1 MSHHVA
7 LGNDYVY
14 NGSSVIRGKRGSS
27 APMMNKYRLMSP
39 GPTPIP
45 PEVSAAGALPII
57 HHRTPEFGEV
67 FTRVNE
73 NLQRVFLTE
82 NDIFTYAASGT
93 GAFEGA
99 IQNLFSPGDK
109 VLVVNNGNFGGR
121 WVKMSRAFG
130 LEVTGLEYEWGQKA
144 NNDEVADALAGD
156 PEIKAAIC
164 VLSETSTGTA
174 NDIEGFARA
183 ASDVVT
189 IVSIVDAVSGLG
201 ACTLRTDEWGVD
213 VVVAGAQKALM
224 TPPGLGFVSVSERA
238 MRMHEESLMPRY
250 YFDWTAAKKA
260 YQKDPAQ
267 TAWTPAVSLIIQ
279 LDVALQQLID
289 EGVENVFARHVLL
302 GRASREGIKGMGLE
316 LFGPDEDPNSAV
328 TAAWVPEGV
337 DGKQLVRMIFREHGI
352 QVAGGQGEMAGRIF
366 RIGHYGYF
374 DAFDI
379 IATIAATELALESLD
394 YPVELGKGVG
404 AAQRVFSKSGVR
416 A

>member
-1 MSHHVA
+1 
-7 LGNDYVY
+7 
-14 NGSSVIRGKRGSS
+14 
-27 APMMNKYRLMSP
+27 MMNKYRLMSP

-82 NDIFTYAASGT
+82 NEIFTFAASGT

-130 LEVTGLEYEWGQKA
+130 LEVSELEYDWGRKA
-144 NNDEVADALAGD
+144 DNEEVAEALAND

-164 VLSETSTGTA
+164 VLSETSTGTV

-183 ASDVVT
+183 AADVVT
-189 IVSIVDAVSGLG
+189 IVDAVSGLG

-213 VVVAGAQKALM
+213 VVVAGSQKALM
-224 TPPGLGFVSVSERA
+224 TPPGLGFVSVSPRA

-250 YFDWTAAKKA
+250 YFDWKAARKA
-260 YQKDPAQ
+260 YEKDPAQ

-289 EGVENVFARHVLL
+289 EGIENVFGRHVLL
-302 GRASREGIKGMGLE
+302 GRASRAGIKGMGLE

-328 TAAWVPEGV
+328 TAAWVPEGI

-366 RIGHYGYF
+366 RIGHCGYF

>member
-1 MSHHVA
+1 
-7 LGNDYVY
+7 LT
-14 NGSSVIRGKRGSS
+14 
-27 APMMNKYRLMSP
+27 PMMNKYRLMSP

-73 NLQRVFLTE
+73 NLKRVFLTE

-130 LEVTGLEYEWGQKA
+130 LQVTELEYEWGQKA
-144 NNDEVADALAGD
+144 NNDEVADALAND
-156 PEIKAAIC
+156 PGIRAAIC
-164 VLSETSTGTA
+164 VLSETSTGTV
-174 NDIEGFARA
+174 NDIEGFAKA
-183 ASDVVT
+183 AADVVT
-189 IVSIVDAVSGLG
+189 IVDAVSGLG
-201 ACTLRTDEWGVD
+201 ACTLRTDEWDVD
-213 VVVAGAQKALM
+213 VVVAGSQKALM

-238 MRMHEESLMPRY
+238 LRMHEESRMPRY
-250 YFDWTAAKKA
+250 YFDWTAARKA

-279 LDVALQQLID
+279 LDVALQQLIG
-289 EGVENVFARHVLL
+289 EGMEDVFERHVLL
-302 GRASREGIKGMGLE
+302 GRASRAGIKGMGLE

-328 TAAWVPEGV
+328 TAAWVPEGI

-366 RIGHYGYF
+366 RIGHCGYF

-404 AAQRVFSKSGVR
+404 AAQRIFSKSGVR